1 MTDPN
6 HEPHHGPYET
16 AATRYLNAGWSP
28 LPLPHG
34 KKGPVPRGWTGRDG
48 AWPSGADVWAWTE
61 DHPDGNLA
69 LRLPPTVVGFDID
82 HYGDKPGGMVLHQL
96 EEQLGALPA
105 TWRSTSRDDGT
116 SGIRL
121 YRIPEGHRWPGILGP
136 GIEVIRHAHRY
147 TVAWPSI
154 HPDTGGTYRWIT
166 PDGATALD
174 AIPTPDDLPH
184 LPPAWVEHFTKGEE
198 TEQARAGLD
207 NATSSA
213 WLTERGAGAP
223 CTRTRDALA
232 GAEVDLR
239 SGTSRHD
246 AALTA
251 TNRLVWLA
259 GQGHPG
265 VNTAL
270 QQLGATFVAAT
281 SGDRGHGEAEAEWD
295 RMILGAVDLAA
306 AAHPRPADD
315 PCLDPFA
322 GLIPKE
328 KDTWNT
334 ATPPTRTSS
343 PPAPDVASPSPAT
356 SFTTTHGGPT
366 TSTPQ
371 TTTTPNPSPTASA
384 ATPATPTSTTEASGP
399 AATPSTGAGAS
410 ATPPPAT
417 SSERPTPSPTPPAAT
432 SASGPASSTTTT
444 GSDPAPAAAGTPTTT
459 PAPPAANA
467 GSPDGTTPT
476 PAADP
481 DALDPDKLHLYYLEE
496 LARIT
501 GRQAAQAHYEHT
513 HHDQVIADRVRRRL
527 LDDEARIEH
536 RRATEPPAPPF
547 DAGTLADILAR
558 PEDPPM
564 RFDGLIPWESST
576 LIVAMRKT
584 GKTTLLLNYARAIL
598 TGEPL
603 LGQFE
608 GIPLDPDA
616 KVAFLNYEVS
626 GAMLGRWAHDV
637 GVPTDRLYL
646 VNLRGRRNPLGHP
659 DDRAELAAQL
669 RAQNVQSVIVDPF
682 GRAYTGDSQNDNGEV
697 QAFLVDLD
705 MFVRTEVGATD
716 LVLATHAGWDGE
728 RSRGASAL
736 EDWGDTIITLTRDKD
751 DDTKRFMKANGRDV
765 DIEEDELFMDPI
777 TRILSRSGNGP
788 RDPRKNSNA
797 RVEKLALGTIRA
809 ITANPG
815 CSRADVKR
823 ALADMDDMP
832 ALPKGGRGEELLTS
846 ALKHAERHHAITC
859 RSEGRGKP
867 NTYTP
872 TDHTHGFSTEISTT
886 TPNHSQSTPRTT
898 TLHSPT
904 YREGSGGGS
913 GSDDNHSHR
922 RTSERTIAG
931 QRRNVD
937 LDTGEVI

>member
-1 MTDPN
+1 MSDPQP
-6 HEPHHGPYET
+6 EQRGPYAA
-16 AATRYLNAGWSP
+16 AATRYLNAGWAP
-28 LPLPHG
+28 LPLPPRA
-34 KKGPVPRGWTGRDG
+34 KGPVPKGWTGRDG

-69 LRLPPTVVGFDID
+69 LRLPPTVLGIDVD

-96 EEQLGALPA
+96 EEQLGALPP

-147 TVAWPSI
+147 TVAWPSV

-174 AIPTPDDLPH
+174 AIPTPDNLPH
-184 LPPAWVEHFTKGEE
+184 LPPAWVDHFTKGEE

-207 NATSSA
+207 TATSSA
-213 WLTERGAGAP
+213 WLAERGAGTP

-232 GAEVDLR
+232 NAEVDLR
-239 SGTSRHD
+239 SGASRHD

-265 VNTAL
+265 VSTAL
-270 QQLGATFVAAT
+270 QQLGQTFVAAT
-281 SGDRGHGEAEAEWD
+281 AGDRGHGEAELEWD

-306 AAHPRPADD
+306 AAHPEPSPD
-315 PCLDPFA
+315 PCDDPFA
-322 GLIPKE
+322 GLIPK
-328 KDTWNT
+328 DTTW
-334 ATPPTRTSS
+334 
-343 PPAPDVASPSPAT
+343 
-356 SFTTTHGGPT
+356 TTPT
-366 TSTPQ
+366 TP
-371 TTTTPNPSPTASA
+371 
-384 ATPATPTSTTEASGP
+384 
-399 AATPSTGAGAS
+399 
-410 ATPPPAT
+410 TPPPAPST
-417 SSERPTPSPTPPAAT
+417 APSPAPTAT
-432 SASGPASSTTTT
+432 APASTPT
-444 GSDPAPAAAGTPTTT
+444 DPSTTT
-459 PAPPAANA
+459 PAPPAATAEN
-467 GSPDGTTPT
+467 PDGTTPT
-476 PAADP
+476 PAADQP
-481 DALDPDKLHLYYLEE
+481 EPALDPDKLHLYYLEE
-496 LARIT
+496 LARIQ
-501 GRQAAQAHYEHT
+501 GRQAAQAHYEET

-527 LDDEARIEH
+527 LDDEARLEH

-547 DAGTLADILAR
+547 DAGTLTEILAR

-576 LIVAMRKT
+576 LVVAMRKT

-626 GAMLGRWAHDV
+626 GSMLGRWAHDV

-669 RAQNVQSVIVDPF
+669 QAQNVQSVIVDPF
-682 GRAYTGDSQNDNGEV
+682 GRAYTGESQNDNGEV

-705 MFVRTEVGATD
+705 MFVRSEVGATD

-797 RVEKLALGTIRA
+797 RVEKLALGAIRA

-815 CSRADVKR
+815 CSKADVRR

-832 ALPKGGRGEELLTS
+832 PVAKGGRGDELLTS

-872 TDHTHGFSTEISTT
+872 TDHTSDFSTGLSTT
-886 TPNHSQSTPRTT
+886 TPNHSRSTPRTT
-898 TLHSPT
+898 TPHSPT
-904 YREGSGGGS
+904 YREGSGGG
-913 GSDDNHSHR
+913 GQNDDNHSHP
-922 RTSERTIAG
+922 RTTERTVAG
-931 QRRNVD
+931 QRVHID
-937 LDTGEVI
+937 LDTGEVT

>member
-1 MTDPN
+1 MSDPQP
-6 HEPHHGPYET
+6 EQHGPYAA
-16 AATRYLNAGWSP
+16 AATKYHAAGWAP

-34 KKGPVPRGWTGRDG
+34 KKGPVPRGWTGREG

-61 DHPDGNLA
+61 DHGDGNIA

-174 AIPTPDDLPH
+174 AVPTPDDLPH

-213 WLTERGAGAP
+213 WLTERGAGHP
-223 CTRTRDALA
+223 CNRTRDALA
-232 GAEVDLR
+232 NAEVDLS
-239 SGTSRHD
+239 SGESRHD

-265 VNTAL
+265 ASTAL
-270 QQLGATFVAAT
+270 QQLGQTFITATA
-281 SGDRGHGEAEAEWD
+281 GDRGHGEAELEWD

-306 AAHPRPADD
+306 AAHPQPADD

-322 GLIPKE
+322 GLIPK
-328 KDTWNT
+328 DTTWNT
-334 ATPPTRTSS
+334 S
-343 PPAPDVASPSPAT
+343 
-356 SFTTTHGGPT
+356 
-366 TSTPQ
+366 
-371 TTTTPNPSPTASA
+371 
-384 ATPATPTSTTEASGP
+384 
-399 AATPSTGAGAS
+399 
-410 ATPPPAT
+410 
-417 SSERPTPSPTPPAAT
+417 
-432 SASGPASSTTTT
+432 
-444 GSDPAPAAAGTPTTT
+444 
-459 PAPPAANA
+459 
-467 GSPDGTTPT
+467 TPT
-476 PAADP
+476 PAAPNPTQNTSSSAPTASTTGTSGSPAPAEDTAATAAAP
-481 DALDPDKLHLYYLEE
+481 SSPTPTGTPTPGAPSTSTAADQPEPALDPQKLHLYYLEE
-496 LARIT
+496 LARIQ
-501 GRQAAQAHYEHT
+501 GRQAAQAHYEDT
-513 HHDQVIADRVRRRL
+513 HRDQVIADRVRRRL
-527 LDDEARIEH
+527 LDDEARLEH

-576 LIVAMRKT
+576 LVVAMRKT

-637 GVPTDRLYL
+637 GVPVDRLYL

-669 RAQNVQSVIVDPF
+669 RDQNVQSVIVDPF

-705 MFVRTEVGATD
+705 MFVRSEVGATD

-765 DIEEDELFMDPI
+765 DIEEDEIAMDPI

-872 TDHTHGFSTEISTT
+872 TDHTPGPSTGLSTT
-886 TPNHSQSTPRTT
+886 TPNHSRSTPRPTT
-898 TLHSPT
+898 PHSPT
-904 YREGSGGGS
+904 YREGSGGRGQNHH
-913 GSDDNHSHR
+913 NHSHP
-922 RTSERTIAG
+922 RTAERTIAG
-931 QRRNVD
+931 QRVHIN